1 LTYPKAKFL
10 YLGSV
15 QLDDE
20 PIGIGFTEIQAVD
33 IDAYRDKLF
42 IPRLY
47 GRWSAHI
54 ELTAESADLAVR
66 SLNARRRICE
76 RERIVVGGAC

>member
-1 LTYPKAKFL
+1 MTNPKTKFL

-15 QLDDE
+15 QLDNE
-20 PIGIGFTEIQAVD
+20 LIRVGFIKFQAVD
-33 IDAYRDKLF
+33 IDTYRDKLF
-42 IPRLY
+42 IPRLH

-66 SLNARRRICE
+66 SLNAQRRICE
-76 RERIVVGGAC
+76 GEGIVVGGAC

>member
-1 LTYPKAKFL
+1 MTYPKAKFL

-15 QLDDE
+15 QLDNE

-47 GRWSAHI
+47 GGWSANV
-54 ELTAESADLAVR
+54 ELTAESTDLAVR
-66 SLNARRRICE
+66 GLNAWRRICE
-76 RERIVVGGAC
+76 REGIIIGGAG